1 MHFMKRRLLGQSV
14 PFLIGRPLLT
24 AEALCPGR
32 GFCRLSGYEK
42 FFNATSL
49 GAYAVLLASG
59 LDALQF
65 CTGSWRW
72 LFLQPG
78 G

>member
-1 MHFMKRRLLGQSV
+1 MHLMKRRLLGQSV
-14 PFLIGRPLLT
+14 PFFIGRPLLT

-32 GFCRLSGYEK
+32 GFCRLSDYEK
-42 FFNATSL
+42 FFNATSLL

-65 CTGSWRW
+65 CTGSVR
-72 LFLQPG
+72 
-78 G
+78 